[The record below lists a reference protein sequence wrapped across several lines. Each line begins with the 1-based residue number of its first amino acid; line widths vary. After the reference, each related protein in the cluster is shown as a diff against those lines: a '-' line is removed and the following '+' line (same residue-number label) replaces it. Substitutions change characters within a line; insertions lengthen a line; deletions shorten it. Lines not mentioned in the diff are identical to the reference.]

1 MHQFIADNLFVAFV
15 RYTMKI
21 ITVYDG
27 TIQSK
32 TALQYGLQKVREMG
46 GEVILLQIFQSSLFV
61 DYGAGPKAE
70 ELARSEASSH
80 LRDAEKI
87 ILESGQGVRVRILS
101 EDGEPEES
109 VLRIAEIEQAD
120 LILASPRYKGISL
133 KAHCPVH
140 ILPGTILVPVDSSE
154 LRSFDINSIIA
165 EVKATG
171 SKILLLG
178 IIPVHLYSSGEK
190 KELSEVKK
198 GVLASL
204 KKIKTVLSERGVDV
218 AEIVR
223 SGYPDEEII
232 QAAKDQS
239 VSLILLPAGS
249 KTPSELT
256 KAAAILLDEPERV
269 PMPILL
275 LQTADA

>member
-1 MHQFIADNLFVAFV
+1 MLRWA
-15 RYTMKI
+15 MKI

-32 TALQYGLQKVREMG
+32 TALQYGLQKVRERG
-46 GEVILLQIFQSSLFV
+46 GEIILLQIFQRSLFI

-70 ELARSEASSH
+70 EFARAEESRH
-80 LRDAEKI
+80 LRDAERI
-87 ILESGQGVRVRILS
+87 ILEYGQGAQVRILS
-101 EDGEPEES
+101 EDGEPEETI
-109 VLRIAEIEQAD
+109 LRIAETEQAD
-120 LILASPRYKGISL
+120 LILASPRYRGISL
-133 KAHCPVH
+133 KAICPVY
-140 ILPGTILVPVDSSE
+140 IMPGTVLVPVDSSY
-154 LRSFDINSIIA
+154 LRLLDINSIIA
-165 EVKATG
+165 EAKATG

-178 IIPVHLYSSGEK
+178 IIPVHLYSGGEK
-190 KELSEVKK
+190 KELIEVKK
-198 GVLASL
+198 AVLASI
-204 KKIKTVLSERGVDV
+204 KKIKTSLSGQGVDV
-218 AEIVR
+218 AEIIR

-239 VSLILLPAGS
+239 ASLILLPAGG

-275 LQTADA
+275 LQTAEA

>member
-1 MHQFIADNLFVAFV
+1 
-15 RYTMKI
+15 MKI
-21 ITVYDG
+21 ISVYDG

-32 TALQYGLQKVREMG
+32 TALQYGLQKVREKG

-70 ELARSEASSH
+70 ELARAEASSH

-87 ILESGQGVRVRILS
+87 ILESGQGLHARILS
-101 EDGEPEES
+101 EDGDPE
-109 VLRIAEIEQAD
+109 VAILRIAETEHAD

-133 KAHCPVH
+133 KANCPVH
-140 ILPGTILVPVDSSE
+140 IMPGTILVPVDSSE
-154 LRSFDINSIIA
+154 LRSFDTNSIIA
-165 EVKATG
+165 EAKATG
-171 SKILLLG
+171 SRILLLG
-178 IIPVHLYSSGEK
+178 IIPVHLYSAGEK

-204 KKIKTVLSERGVDV
+204 KKIKIALSEQGADV

-232 QAAKDQS
+232 QAAKDQF

-275 LQTADA
+275 LQTAEA